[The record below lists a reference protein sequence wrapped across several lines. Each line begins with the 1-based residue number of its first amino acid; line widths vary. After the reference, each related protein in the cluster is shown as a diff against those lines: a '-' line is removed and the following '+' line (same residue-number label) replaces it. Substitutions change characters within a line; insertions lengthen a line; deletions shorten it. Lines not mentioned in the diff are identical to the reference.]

1 MNVLDLFSGIGGF
14 SLGLERAGMKTVAFC
29 EVDKKC
35 QQVLKKHWPDV
46 PIFDDVST
54 LKGEDI
60 EETVDVICGGFPCQ
74 DISLAG
80 KGAGLE
86 GERSGL
92 WTEFHRLIKE
102 IKPKYA
108 IIENVSALR
117 SRGLDQVLREI
128 SEIGYDAE
136 WHCITAASVGAPHRR
151 DRIWIVAYP
160 RHRSG
165 WDSITGSLGKDGERE
180 LEERIRTTETT
191 ETTGSSQTSEAMAH
205 ANDNGSHGSKDSES
219 NCSRDDGDKTRQNES
234 FKLEGSSNLG
244 QNFQGSREEIAN
256 VAYASRISEE
266 LKDPGYARWWAVEP
280 NVGRVAHGVPN
291 RLDRLRQLGNAVVPQ
306 IPELIGRAICQAG

>member
-1 MNVLDLFSGIGGF
+1 MNILDLFSGIGGF

-35 QQVLKKHWPDV
+35 QQVLKKHWPGV

-86 GERSGL
+86 GKRSGL
-92 WTEFHRLIKE
+92 WSEFKRLIEE

-117 SRGLDQVLREI
+117 GRGLDQVLREI

-151 DRIWIVAYP
+151 DRIWILAYP
-160 RHRSG
+160 HNKRLEGREWNDQRERREVLSSEQQDRNEIRSEVGRIDRVSTQENVSNTNLPRLERWLSDGIASSQG
-165 WDSITGSLGKDGERE
+165 WEESSDGC
-180 LEERIRTTETT
+180 TTERSVRRRRGRNG
-191 ETTGSSQTSEAMAH
+191 EWTSEP
-205 ANDNGSHGSKDSES
+205 S
-219 NCSRDDGDKTRQNES
+219 
-234 FKLEGSSNLG
+234 
-244 QNFQGSREEIAN
+244 
-256 VAYASRISEE
+256 
-266 LKDPGYARWWAVEP
+266 
-280 NVGRVAHGVPN
+280 VGRVVDGFPGRV
-291 RLDRLRQLGNAVVPQ
+291 DRLKQLGNAVVPQ

>member
-1 MNVLDLFSGIGGF
+1 MNILDLFSGIGGF

-35 QQVLKKHWPDV
+35 QQVLKKHWPGV

-86 GERSGL
+86 GKRSGL
-92 WTEFHRLIKE
+92 WSEFKRLIEE

-117 SRGLDQVLREI
+117 GRGLDQVLREI

-151 DRIWIVAYP
+151 DRIWILAYP
-160 RHRSG
+160 HNKRLEGREWNDQRERREVLSSEQQDRNEIRSEVGRIDRVSTQENVSNTNLPRLERWLSDGIASSQG
-165 WDSITGSLGKDGERE
+165 WEESSDGC
-180 LEERIRTTETT
+180 TTERSVRRRRGRNG
-191 ETTGSSQTSEAMAH
+191 EWTSEP
-205 ANDNGSHGSKDSES
+205 S
-219 NCSRDDGDKTRQNES
+219 
-234 FKLEGSSNLG
+234 
-244 QNFQGSREEIAN
+244 
-256 VAYASRISEE
+256 
-266 LKDPGYARWWAVEP
+266 
-280 NVGRVAHGVPN
+280 VGRVVDGFPGRV
-291 RLDRLRQLGNAVVPQ
+291 DRLKQLGNAVVPQ
-306 IPELIGRAICQAG
+306 IPELIGRAIIKNENAL

>member
-35 QQVLKKHWPDV
+35 QQVLKKHWPGV

-160 RHRSG
+160 HNKR
-165 WDSITGSLGKDGERE
+165 
-180 LEERIRTTETT
+180 
-191 ETTGSSQTSEAMAH
+191 
-205 ANDNGSHGSKDSES
+205 
-219 NCSRDDGDKTRQNES
+219 
-234 FKLEGSSNLG
+234 LEGREWNDQRERREVLSSEQQDRN
-244 QNFQGSREEIAN
+244 EI
-256 VAYASRISEE
+256 RSE
-266 LKDPGYARWWAVEP
+266 
-280 NVGRVAHGVPN
+280 VGRIDRVSIQDNFAN
-291 RLDRLRQLGNAVVPQ
+291 ANSKRLEGQRGNLQ
-306 IPELIGRAICQAG
+306 QN